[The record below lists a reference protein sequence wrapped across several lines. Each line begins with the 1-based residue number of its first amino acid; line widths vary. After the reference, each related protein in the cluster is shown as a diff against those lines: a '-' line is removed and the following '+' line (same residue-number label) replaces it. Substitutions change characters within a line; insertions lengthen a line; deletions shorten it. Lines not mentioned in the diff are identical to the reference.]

1 MILHMYILA
10 TRVLTHGH
18 RFTFWSSNYWYP
30 LRVSALPDCRSHGC
44 SGDNQFDSEAGPLKC
59 PSSWGIVAMVHLV
72 FARTRRANGTT
83 SMVWWMISVDVD
95 SDIFTS
101 LHLGSTWDSLGIERY
116 WTWLK
121 IWVFRSPF
129 VDWKWSEGP
138 KTQDNSAVFC
148 CEAAQLR
155 CWVAWGT
162 WKRDWNDLSAVSL

>member
-1 MILHMYILA
+1 MILHMYIPA
-10 TRVLTHGH
+10 TRVLTRGD

-30 LRVSALPDCRSHGC
+30 LRVSALPQSWMLGRQPVWLGGSWSPETPVLLGHSNHG
-44 SGDNQFDSEAGPLKC
+44 
-59 PSSWGIVAMVHLV
+59 SWFLPGREGEWHNVYGVVDDISWRWLRYFHIAPFGI
-72 FARTRRANGTT
+72 
-83 SMVWWMISVDVD
+83 
-95 SDIFTS
+95 
-101 LHLGSTWDSLGIERY
+101 HLGFAWDWRY